1 MNTNPYAK
9 RILIFGDSNVWGDIP
24 LQVGTRL
31 PANVRWTG
39 VLQNMLGND
48 YEVIEEG
55 LIGRTTN
62 VDDPFPGFED
72 KNGKDYLFPCLRSQ
86 IPLDYV
92 ILLLGS
98 NDFKKVFNRTAKDVA
113 KGIDELL
120 TLTEKYAERDGVKA
134 KILLISPTYIKPKI
148 EEVKPHFSGSPEKSL
163 ELGKELEQ
171 KHQCGFIN
179 LAEFIEPSDLD
190 SIHLEPE
197 SHKIVAQKVFEFLK
211 KSRNKHEAKR

>member
-1 MNTNPYAK
+1 MSILAHTLAVNSLVASRNIASLKVQIAKKRTDNAK

-31 PANVRWTG
+31 PDNVRWTG

-113 KGIDELL
+113 KGYECGLNIANYNLSW
-120 TLTEKYAERDGVKA
+120 EK
-134 KILLISPTYIKPKI
+134 
-148 EEVKPHFSGSPEKSL
+148 
-163 ELGKELEQ
+163 
-171 KHQCGFIN
+171 N
-179 LAEFIEPSDLD
+179 
-190 SIHLEPE
+190 
-197 SHKIVAQKVFEFLK
+197 
-211 KSRNKHEAKR
+211 